1 MNIKWALPLCLFLCT
16 QTLGA
21 KVNHP
26 YPLEEKAFNLNEISA
41 LIQQN
46 RSVIIKRLN
55 QQIASHQLEQQK
67 SERLPELSLN
77 GDGYFKN
84 MIPLGTSVPS
94 DNSLLYHFNIGSE
107 FDLYTGGRHT
117 YAIER
122 RQQEQQM
129 SEEEVR
135 KVEQEVELNAY
146 VLLYD
151 IHRNI
156 EYRNFVR
163 SSIHLREKEYE
174 RIDHLY
180 QNGLV
185 LKSDLLRSKLYITDL
200 QKDEVAITNSID
212 ILSDQLRV
220 LLGMDQQFVVKPNLK
235 KDLTYH
241 VQETFEE
248 LYQYALQHSPLLK
261 IHHLQK
267 TTEETKLK
275 EIRSE
280 LRPQVK
286 LYAQYGVGS
295 PLQPKTYD
303 HQLGGEIGAKVSFS
317 LSSFYK
323 TKHEQSAQ
331 KKRIMQEQWEMN
343 EEEEQLR
350 NRIFELYTRYHE
362 SLLNTERALQKI
374 KMSEESHRILTNSYY
389 NQQALLIDVLE
400 SETQSME
407 ASFEWVEAVVDSQ
420 KYYWALKQICGYL

>member
-1 MNIKWALPLCLFLCT
+1 MKIKWAFPLCLFLCT
-16 QTLGA
+16 QTVGA
-21 KVNHP
+21 FVNNP
-26 YPLEEKAFNLNEISA
+26 EPLEEKAFNLNEIST

-46 RSVIIKRLN
+46 RSIIIKRLN
-55 QQIASHQLEQQK
+55 QQIASHNLEQQK
-67 SERLPELSLN
+67 SERLPELTLG
-77 GDGYFKN
+77 GDGYYKN
-84 MIPLGTSVPS
+84 LVPLGTSVPS

-117 YAIER
+117 YGIER
-122 RQQEQQM
+122 RKK
-129 SEEEVR
+129 EEEMSAEELR
-135 KVEQEVELNAY
+135 KTEQEVELNAY

-151 IHRNI
+151 IHRNR
-156 EYRNFVR
+156 EYRSFIR

-200 QKDEVAITNSID
+200 QKDEVAITNSIE
-212 ILSDQLRV
+212 ILSDKLRV
-220 LLGMDQQFVVKPNLK
+220 LLGLDEQFLFKPTLQ
-235 KDLTYH
+235 KDLTYQ
-241 VQETFEE
+241 VTESFEE
-248 LYQYALQHSPLLK
+248 LFQYALQHSPMLK
-261 IHHLQK
+261 IHRIQK
-267 TTEETKLK
+267 ETEETKLK

-295 PLQPKTYD
+295 PVQPKTYD

-323 TKHEQSAQ
+323 TKHEQKAQ
-331 KKRIMQEQWEMN
+331 QQRIMKEQWEMD
-343 EEEEQLR
+343 EEQENLR

-374 KMSEESHRILTNSYY
+374 NMSEESHRILTNSYY

-407 ASFEWVEAVVDSQ
+407 AAFEWVEAVVDSQ